1 MSSSR
6 FKKSKTSQTIQTT
19 THESI
24 PTDALKN
31 MATFLD
37 LKSSCYGLR
46 TACRHWRKISD
57 FRLFT
62 RTDPVTVPNDVATL
76 HNAIDLHCYLLKKQC
91 PATAAILSKNKFA
104 NDIVVAAGVGFIL
117 FLDPN
122 TAAIKHV
129 LTFYSLIQS
138 SFLSSSSLSSSS
150 LSSGS

>member
-6 FKKSKTSQTIQTT
+6 IKTCKTIQTT

-122 TAAIKHV
+122 TAQHSC
-129 LTFYSLIQS
+129 Y
-138 SFLSSSSLSSSS
+138 
-150 LSSGS
+150 